1 MEYDPLKSELRRLR
15 REARLGEKACCILCG
30 ESDLKGLIPV
40 NASCLRNIMWSERHM
55 IQISASASAAPVTKR
70 LLRTSSTLEQI
81 CARNR
86 PSCSG

>member
-40 NASCLRNIMWSERHM
+40 
-55 IQISASASAAPVTKR
+55 KR
-70 LLRTSSTLEQI
+70 KLLEKHHAGKGT
-81 CARNR
+81 
-86 PSCSG
+86 